1 MILKGNCL
9 RYAREVPSEMRYDD
23 PCGIA
28 RAMGVIGDRWAVLVV
43 RELMFGPRRFA
54 QLRAGLP
61 GVSPNV
67 LSQRLRDLESSGLVQ
82 RTVLDE
88 SAAVTAY
95 QLTARGSAL
104 EPVLIELGRWGS
116 RAPNTSKNDLSV
128 SAMMF
133 SYKTVFDPSHA
144 TNGIY
149 GVRVDG
155 ETFSVTVRATGI
167 QLRRGIDPAVDVILT
182 TDMPTLRAVSFGRQS
197 VPSAEKAGRL
207 QISGNRR
214 YATAFARMFPVPT
227 R

>member
-1 MILKGNCL
+1 MTT
-9 RYAREVPSEMRYDD
+9 SMRYDD

-61 GVSPNV
+61 GISPNV
-67 LSQRLRDLESSGLVQ
+67 LSQRLRDLESSGVL
-82 RTVLDE
+82 RRSVLDE

-95 QLTARGSAL
+95 ELTDRGLAL

-116 RAPNTSKNDLSV
+116 REQHTSENDLSV

-133 SYKTVFDPSHA
+133 SYKTVFDPSRA
-144 TNGIY
+144 YDGRY

-155 ETFSVTVRATGI
+155 EALTVTVDGGRIGV
-167 QLRRGIDPAVDVILT
+167 RRGLDPEADVVLE
-182 TDMPTLRAVSFGRQS
+182 TDMSTLRAVSFGRES
-197 VPSAEKAGRL
+197 VTSAEKGGRL
-207 QISGNRR
+207 HLRGDRR
-214 YATAFARMFPVPT
+214 LATRFSRMFPVPDQRHAT
-227 R
+227 PRRTPD

>member
-1 MILKGNCL
+1 M
-9 RYAREVPSEMRYDD
+9 PSAIRYDD

-67 LSQRLRDLESSGLVQ
+67 LSQRLRDLESSGMVQ
-82 RTVLDE
+82 RAVLDE

-95 QLTARGSAL
+95 ELTSRGAAL

-116 RAPNTSKNDLSV
+116 RAPNSSTNELSV
-128 SAMMF
+128 SAIMF
-133 SYKTVFDPSHA
+133 SYKTVFDPSRA
-144 TNGIY
+144 TDGIY

-155 ETFSVTVRATGI
+155 EAFTVTVQLATI
-167 QLRRGIDPAVDVILT
+167 QVRRGVDPAADVVLD
-182 TDMPTLRAVSFGRQS
+182 TDMPTLRAVSFGRES
-197 VPSAEKAGRL
+197 VSSAARAGRL
-207 QISGNRR
+207 QIAGNRR
-214 YATAFARMFPVPT
+214 YATAFSRMFPVPAG
-227 R
+227 